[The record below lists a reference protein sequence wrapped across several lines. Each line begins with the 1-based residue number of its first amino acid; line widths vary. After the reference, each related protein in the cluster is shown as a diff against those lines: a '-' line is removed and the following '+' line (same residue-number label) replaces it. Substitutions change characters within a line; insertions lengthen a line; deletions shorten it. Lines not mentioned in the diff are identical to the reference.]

1 MIVHA
6 FRNLAA
12 SLAITATLVTGT
24 LFGTSAAHAA
34 EVEDVRFGLLP
45 GLALYLPLWIAE
57 DKGYFKEE
65 NVNPVFI
72 NIQGGGAQTMAA
84 LLGGS
89 FDLTDLSFQA
99 TALANEKGRDIR
111 FVAGNY
117 TSLSYGFI
125 INDALS
131 EPVAE
136 DGYPAIMHKL
146 KGKKIGVSSTGSST
160 YLVLNKM
167 LEGAGM
173 SVDDVQIVQVGSSSV
188 AAMAANQIDA
198 SMAMEPSISVLLHE
212 MGKARLLLDLR
223 IPSQAATAGL
233 DGLIYDGW
241 VSKTSVAEE
250 DRLKRATKAL
260 DRGMTL
266 MKDPATDMQYLMDL
280 TRKNLKLDISDEVLR
295 EQIKT
300 MIPGFST
307 VISRAQVDRSFE
319 ILGMTPQPYE
329 QMVTGAAVEVE

>member
-1 MIVHA
+1 MRLM
-6 FRNLAA
+6 FRNLVT
-12 SLAITATLVTGT
+12 SLAIAATLVTGT
-24 LFGTSAAHAA
+24 VVAGPVRAD
-34 EVEDVRFGLLP
+34 EVEDVKFGLLP

-57 DKGYFKEE
+57 DKGFFKEQ

-99 TALANEKGRDIR
+99 AALANEKGRDLR

-117 TSLSYGFI
+117 TDLSYAFI
-125 INDALS
+125 INEALA

-146 KGKKIGVSSTGSST
+146 RGKKIGVSSTGSST
-160 YLVLNKM
+160 YLVLSKM

-173 SVDDVQIVQVGSSSV
+173 SVDDVQVVQVGSSSV
-188 AAMAANQIDA
+188 AAIAANQIDA
-198 SMAMEPSISVLLHE
+198 SMGMEPSIAVLVHE
-212 MGKARLLLDLR
+212 MGRARILLDLR
-223 IPSQAATAGL
+223 DPKQAATAGL

-241 VSKTSVAEE
+241 VARASVAKE
-250 DRLKRATKAL
+250 DRLQRATKAL
-260 DRGMTL
+260 DRAMKV
-266 MKDPATDMQYLMDL
+266 MKDPNTDIEYLMDL
-280 TRKNLKLDISDEVLR
+280 TRKNLKLDLSDEVLQS
-295 EQIKT
+295 QIKN

-307 VISRAQVDRSFE
+307 IITRKQVDRSFE
-319 ILGMTPQPYE
+319 ILGMKPQPYE
-329 QMVTGAAVEVE
+329 LMVTGAAIEAK